1 MTQTKR
7 PTLQGH
13 MTPYSEQVG
22 GDHYRTM
29 KIQPMQFCMENGF
42 DFATSNVIKYVT
54 RRKGDADKRAEDLR
68 KAIQCIHIIAAHE
81 GIEL

>member
-1 MTQTKR
+1 MTV
-7 PTLQGH
+7 
-13 MTPYSEQVG
+13 YSEQVG

-54 RRKGDADKRAEDLR
+54 RRKGDTEKRAEDLR
-68 KAIQCIHIIAAHE
+68 KAIQCIRIIAEHE

>member
-1 MTQTKR
+1 MSVYDRQ
-7 PTLQGH
+7 
-13 MTPYSEQVG
+13 EG

-54 RRKGDADKRAEDLR
+54 RRKGDNAKRAEDLR
-68 KAIQCIHIIAAHE
+68 KAIQCIHIIAEHE
-81 GIEL
+81 GLDL